1 MMATE
6 YSRRYAPSMPV
17 LAVRLSAPE
26 EAPNG
31 QPLIA
36 LIDTGADI
44 CVAPRAL
51 LSRINAPAS
60 ESVWIRSQWGE
71 PLQATR
77 YLIDL
82 HLEQGAMPAVDIVS
96 DPSGRE
102 VILGR
107 NVLNKLRLLLD
118 GPAHGTEVLKSSDAP
133 S

>member
-1 MMATE
+1 MMAT
-6 YSRRYAPSMPV
+6 
-17 LAVRLSAPE
+17 
-26 EAPNG
+26 
-31 QPLIA
+31 
-36 LIDTGADI
+36 D
-44 CVAPRAL
+44 
-51 LSRINAPAS
+51 
-60 ESVWIRSQWGE
+60 WIRSQWGE